1 MLRIVAQLWR
11 LPEVYCCYRAHD
23 ESPQVIDHPPV
34 EDNGYITF
42 GCFNNYAKVTDEVVA
57 AWAKLLSN
65 VPSSR
70 LMLKINGIDSTHFRA
85 EVEKRF
91 TMLGIPNESLIL
103 IPQQKDNPFELY
115 NRIDIALD
123 PFPYNGCTTSFDALW
138 MGVPLV
144 TLAGKNSLS
153 RVGVSILSNT
163 GLPELIAD
171 TETQYIEVAASLALD
186 PRRLK
191 AMRTGLRE
199 RIQQSPLMNAPR
211 LTSHLEKAYREM
223 WRKWCLS
230 PSRNVLFDRRI

>member
-1 MLRIVAQLWR
+1 
-11 LPEVYCCYRAHD
+11 
-23 ESPQVIDHPPV
+23 
-34 EDNGYITF
+34 
-42 GCFNNYAKVTDEVVA
+42 
-57 AWAKLLSN
+57 
-65 VPSSR
+65 
-70 LMLKINGIDSTHFRA
+70 
-85 EVEKRF
+85 
-91 TMLGIPNESLIL
+91 
-103 IPQQKDNPFELY
+103 
-115 NRIDIALD
+115 
-123 PFPYNGCTTSFDALW
+123 

-171 TETQYIEVAASLALD
+171 TEAQYIEVAASLALD

-211 LTSHLEKAYREM
+211 LTSHLEQAYREM

-230 PSRNVLFDRRI
+230 PSNTTA